1 MSILSFFHFKKA
13 EAPPPPPAAQAK
25 DRLKIVL
32 AHERACTSAP
42 DYLLKIQ
49 AEILQVIAKYVEFD
63 QDKLQLKVENEE
75 QISRLEV
82 NIELP
87 RSSPLGSNAERSKD
101 MAAVG

>member
-1 MSILSFFHFKKA
+1 MSILSFFQFKRA
-13 EAPPPPPAAQAK
+13 EAPPPAAQAK

-63 QDKLQLKVENEE
+63 QDKLQLKIENEE

-87 RSSPLGSNAERSKD
+87 KSGPIGIAGSRTED
-101 MAAVG
+101 IAAVG